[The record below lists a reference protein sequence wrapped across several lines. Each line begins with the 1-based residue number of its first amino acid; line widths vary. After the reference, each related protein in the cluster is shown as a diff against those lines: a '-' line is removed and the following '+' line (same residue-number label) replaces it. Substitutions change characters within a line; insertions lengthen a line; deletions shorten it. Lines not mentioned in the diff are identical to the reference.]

1 MQILQFVEED
11 EVIWLPNFQSNQPIR
26 RTLKLL
32 TKLAV
37 IRCHMTKVERSL

>member
-26 RTLKLL
+26 SR
-32 TKLAV
+32 V
-37 IRCHMTKVERSL
+37 IEF